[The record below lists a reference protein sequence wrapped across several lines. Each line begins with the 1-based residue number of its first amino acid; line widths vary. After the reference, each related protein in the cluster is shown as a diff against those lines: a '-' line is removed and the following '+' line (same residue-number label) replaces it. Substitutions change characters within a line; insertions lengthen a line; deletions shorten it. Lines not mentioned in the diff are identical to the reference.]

1 MLYALVPPLENQN
14 SCFRWYRNPAAQRN
28 LENKF
33 GNSYEIYRYHR
44 ALKIPRILWNFYSD
58 KKILLS
64 IQLSAWLLNL
74 QLCESWLCTFHLK
87 SCFSDSEEG
96 TPLPSEEG
104 SLLYR
109 AQLFV
114 AWLLFSL
121 RAWDDWHRTEKTCIP
136 NLRHLWNALCFC
148 TQRVGITRKIV
159 RSVAGIPTS
168 NDNPRDTS
176 PLGMGNS

>member
-14 SCFRWYRNPAAQRN
+14 SWFRWYRNPAAQRN

-33 GNSYEIYRYHR
+33 GNSYEIHRYHR

-58 KKILLS
+58 RKILLS

-104 SLLYR
+104 SLIYR

-121 RAWDDWHRTEKTCIP
+121 RAWDDWHRTEKSLHTQPATLVKRTVFLYTARRKSQKNCSVCGRDP
-136 NLRHLWNALCFC
+136 DQQWQFQGHLAFRHG
-148 TQRVGITRKIV
+148 Q
-159 RSVAGIPTS
+159 
-168 NDNPRDTS
+168 
-176 PLGMGNS
+176 